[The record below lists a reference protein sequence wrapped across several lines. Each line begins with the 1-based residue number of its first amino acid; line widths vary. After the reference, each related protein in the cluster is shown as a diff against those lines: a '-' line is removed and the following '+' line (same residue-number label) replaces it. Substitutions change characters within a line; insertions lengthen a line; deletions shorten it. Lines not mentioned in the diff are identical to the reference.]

1 MGDSQERRKQKFS
14 IGAIGRR
21 RATWISKPRRPPAE
35 AFSKF
40 LSASR
45 LFDRPVPSVGM
56 APDHRHHLSRLSII
70 PVIETEEICRA
81 YGSPRQVWRKR
92 D

>member
-14 IGAIGRR
+14 IGAIG
-21 RATWISKPRRPPAE
+21 AAAPRGFRSHGGPAE

-56 APDHRHHLSRLSII
+56 APDHRDHLSRASII